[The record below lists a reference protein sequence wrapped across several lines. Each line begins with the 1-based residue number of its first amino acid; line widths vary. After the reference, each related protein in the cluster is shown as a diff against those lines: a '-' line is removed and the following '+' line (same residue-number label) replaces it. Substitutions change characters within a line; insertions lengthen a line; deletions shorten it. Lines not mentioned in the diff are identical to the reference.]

1 MQPIFKEQIQMW
13 KDKGYDIP
21 IQEGM
26 YWLDNG
32 IIKAFTLDGELHNL
46 YKYKVNDDLTI
57 QITKHKNSKDNKL
70 VFEFWNDTVQRM
82 NDRLDEIEKES
93 IQFLNSYLDCDRECI
108 ATNSTGKDSMV
119 LMTLAQKS
127 KLKVE
132 TYFNVTTLDVAESNL
147 MAKRLNFHFTYP
159 NLKKYGG
166 FYQWIQR
173 ENIIPTRLNR
183 ACCQYFKENATRD
196 SFPADKKML
205 FLFGMRNDE
214 SNLRSGYTDIW
225 INNKWGNRDWIGL
238 LPIRKWSDL
247 DIWLYIFRENI
258 EINPKYRMGYSRV
271 GCGIACP
278 NYSKSTWVLDKYW
291 YPNLHQRWR
300 DILKTDFTINNKWLI
315 MNCTVDEYINKG
327 WNGGVFRPEPT
338 VEVIDEYTE
347 VSGLNRDVAEKYF
360 NKYCSNGCLNKRHQ
374 PRKIKDKETLAM
386 NMKLFGRNTNKFL
399 CKKCLM
405 KEYEWN
411 NNDWNA
417 LVEDFKCQGC
427 KLF

>member
-1 MQPIFKEQIQMW
+1 
-13 KDKGYDIP
+13 
-21 IQEGM
+21 
-26 YWLDNG
+26 
-32 IIKAFTLDGELHNL
+32 
-46 YKYKVNDDLTI
+46 
-57 QITKHKNSKDNKL
+57 
-70 VFEFWNDTVQRM
+70 
-82 NDRLDEIEKES
+82 
-93 IQFLNSYLDCDRECI
+93 
-108 ATNSTGKDSMV
+108 
-119 LMTLAQKS
+119 
-127 KLKVE
+127 
-132 TYFNVTTLDVAESNL
+132 
-147 MAKRLNFHFTYP
+147 
-159 NLKKYGG
+159 
-166 FYQWIQR
+166 
-173 ENIIPTRLNR
+173 
-183 ACCQYFKENATRD
+183 
-196 SFPADKKML
+196 ML

-214 SNLRSGYTDIW
+214 SNSRSGYTDIW

-300 DILKTDFTINNKWLI
+300 DILKADFTINNKWLI